1 MAFSILGIRLKN
13 TTDIIKVDNNENIK
27 LESLNSN
34 VIEELLKSKDIIEED
49 KEDSVSSYSDS
60 SVDSEYDTYSKVETH
75 MGTSMS
81 LYMLNRQGQDIIK
94 ELEQKKLK
102 VKHESCNESKRKNA
116 KLNSSYDT
124 DTWYVYQNLISIINF
139 NRMTIDLY
147 VDLLN
152 YLDEELFNECKNI
165 ESFYVKEDVYNLE
178 NLYYKQETWVHEIEW
193 DELQVFTFFE
203 GGKIDEGECV
213 HLLMFCQK
221 YMKLLA
227 EISVTYCDSAKL
239 QQTLIKMTDKL
250 RDTTI
255 ILEKLLNDVIKE

>member
-1 MAFSILGIRLKN
+1 MAFCILGIRLKN

-27 LESLNSN
+27 LESLNYN
-34 VIEELLKSKDIIEED
+34 VNEELINQEIVCEQD
-49 KEDSVSSYSDS
+49 KEDSVSSS
-60 SVDSEYDTYSKVETH
+60 SIVDSEYDTYSKVETH

-116 KLNSSYDT
+116 KINSLYDT
-124 DTWYVYQNLISIINF
+124 NTWYVYQNLISIINF
-139 NRMTIDLY
+139 NRITIDLY

-165 ESFYVKEDVYNLE
+165 ESFYVKEEVYNLE

-221 YMKLLA
+221 YMRVLA
-227 EISVTYCDSAKL
+227 EISESYCESAKL
-239 QQTLIKMTDKL
+239 QHTLIKMTDKL